1 MSILE
6 IELTPEME
14 QRLRERAERRG
25 LSSPALARIAVESLL
40 ETEETDAWPKR
51 SIMEI
56 EGLGAATRKVES
68 ATPIVDGERRFDV
81 MDFHGVGREALK
93 NLDVQKYLADL
104 RDEWQR

>member
-14 QRLRERAERRG
+14 QRLREKAGRKGLTAPDYARALVAEDLQQG
-25 LSSPALARIAVESLL
+25 LPEQ
-40 ETEETDAWPKR
+40 PKH
-51 SIMEI
+51 SIMEL
-56 EGLGAATRKVES
+56 EGLGAATRKVEI
-68 ATPIVDGERRFDV
+68 ATPIVDGEQRFDV